1 MDADPPPHG
10 VKLARRNTGCDGPRG
25 ESDICAAGISTE
37 KPLRETPIDLWRRAF
52 AVNVEGVAVLGE
64 MVKRK
69 TGS

>member
-1 MDADPPPHG
+1 M
-10 VKLARRNTGCDGPRG
+10 KNQGPD
-25 ESDICAAGISTE
+25 SVVID
-37 KPLRETPIDLWRRAF
+37 TPIDLWRRAF